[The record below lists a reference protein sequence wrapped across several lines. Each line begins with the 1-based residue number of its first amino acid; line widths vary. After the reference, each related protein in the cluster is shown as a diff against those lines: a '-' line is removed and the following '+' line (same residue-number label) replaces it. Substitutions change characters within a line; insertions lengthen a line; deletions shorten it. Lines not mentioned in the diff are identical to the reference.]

1 MPSNTSTRC
10 IIFYLLVI
18 IFSVG
23 SQDIF
28 DMFNNVKDQVA
39 EKVDYA
45 STKVKEKVQK
55 HVLNLACVPF
65 ILLISSIF

>member
-1 MPSNTSTRC
+1 MLFNSTIRC
-10 IIFYLLVI
+10 IIFYLLMTNFFVN
-18 IFSVG
+18 SN
-23 SQDIF
+23 DIF

-55 HVLNLACVPF
+55 HVFNVVF
-65 ILLISSIF
+65 

>member
-1 MPSNTSTRC
+1 MRLYCTTRC
-10 IIFYLLVI
+10 IIFYLLLP
-18 IFSVG
+18 IFIVG

-28 DMFNNVKDQVA
+28 DMFNDIKDQVA

-55 HVLNLACVPF
+55 HVLNQVCFVYLNF
-65 ILLISSIF
+65 F